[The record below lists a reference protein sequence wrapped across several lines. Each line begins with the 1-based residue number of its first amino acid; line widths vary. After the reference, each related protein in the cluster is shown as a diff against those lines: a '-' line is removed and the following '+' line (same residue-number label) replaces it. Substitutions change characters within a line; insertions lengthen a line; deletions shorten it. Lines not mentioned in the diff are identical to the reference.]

1 MYRIYIN
8 NDIYIY
14 THCRQVTFIGHIY
27 IYILTSLFI
36 DSPMAR
42 KKKVLMGTEIG
53 SVESSFY
60 RELSRDIGES
70 CID

>member
-27 IYILTSLFI
+27 ILISLFI
-36 DSPMAR
+36 DSPLAR
-42 KKKVLMGTEIG
+42 NIG
-53 SVESSFY
+53 
-60 RELSRDIGES
+60 
-70 CID
+70 IDGDGDRVS